1 MAELGGI
8 ESCLFLIVML
18 QFAEAATEQHLTVRD
33 GDEVTLPCDTV
44 TEDQNNCDSTEW
56 FFYPSISGSAVV
68 LVTNGQIDKK
78 AKDKSDRLSVSQKCS
93 LVIKK
98 VTDVDVGQYYC
109 RQYGSGGQ
117 YKDALVD
124 LSVVSMTEE
133 TNGDDVTLRCSV
145 WTHDQCPNTVKWT
158 NGGQDV
164 DKDIKDMKTSQSP
177 CSTSLSFKT
186 SHVFYTSSFTSL
198 KCEVTDGD
206 KVMEFSLRNSPSGDE
221 TGPSATK
228 TTNKPPV
235 TETPEKKTTTS
246 PPEDQKP
253 VDPVLVSVSVGAA
266 ALVAITLGLVAW
278 RRTKGNK
285 TKTDDEAADP
295 DGGVAYASVSF
306 TKNTAGRAQA
316 ALHPDDEDEGDAVTY
331 TTLKPPRS
339 FAAADPGDLYA
350 NVNRPAR

>member
-18 QFAEAATEQHLTVRD
+18 QFAEAATEQRLTVRD

-44 TEDQNNCDSTEW
+44 TEDQNNCDSTQW
-56 FFYPSISGSAVV
+56 FFAPSISRTGGV
-68 LVTNGQIDKK
+68 LVRNGQIVKE
-78 AKDKSDRLSVSQKCS
+78 AKDKSDRLSFSQNCS

-98 VTDVDVGQYYC
+98 VTQEDANYYDC
-109 RQYGSGGQ
+109 RRGN
-117 YKDALVD
+117 KDARLH

-145 WTHDQCPNTVKWT
+145 RTRDQCPNTVKWT

-164 DKDIKDMKTSQSP
+164 DKDNKEVKTSQPS

-253 VDPVLVSVSVGAA
+253 VNPALLRTFVVCLGLA
-266 ALVAITLGLVAW
+266 ALLISLVTLNIW
-278 RRTKGNK
+278 TRTKGDNIQ
-285 TKTDDEAADP
+285 T
-295 DGGVAYASVSF
+295 
-306 TKNTAGRAQA
+306 
-316 ALHPDDEDEGDAVTY
+316 
-331 TTLKPPRS
+331 
-339 FAAADPGDLYA
+339 
-350 NVNRPAR
+350 